1 MLTDAKGVSHAWKAE
16 LAARLAALQRKDGSW
31 CNERSGRWMESIP
44 QLATAYSLMAIQ
56 YLK

>member
-1 MLTDAKGVSHAWKAE
+1 MFDNRVLLENDPAY
-16 LAARLAALQRKDGSW
+16 AARLAALQRKDGSW